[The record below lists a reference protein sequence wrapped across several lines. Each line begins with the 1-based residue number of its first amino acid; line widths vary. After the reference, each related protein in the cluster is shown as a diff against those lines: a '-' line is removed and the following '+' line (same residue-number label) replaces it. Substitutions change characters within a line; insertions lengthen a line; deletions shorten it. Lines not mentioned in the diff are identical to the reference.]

1 MADWQLEDR
10 TPGKT
15 ITGPKGDKGDQG
27 DTGPQGPRGDAGS
40 QGPKG
45 DQGAQGFTGPI
56 GATGPKGDTGL
67 KGDRGPQ
74 GDQGIQG
81 LTGPKGSTGLQG
93 EVGPRGNTGLQGQ
106 QGPQGGIGPQGDQ
119 GSLGPKGDQGI
130 QGVVGPKG
138 DQGIQGPQGVKGD
151 QGAGVTIKGSRATP
165 ADLPATGNAAG
176 DTYIMTTSGTGF
188 AAGDGYSYTGSAF
201 LNVGQIR
208 GPQGVQGVKGD
219 TGTQGAK
226 GDTGAQGVQGPQGDT
241 GAQGIQGNQ
250 GIQGV
255 KGDKG
260 DKGDTGAQGA
270 TGATGAAGTPA
281 DMTVVNSKVNRAGDT
296 MTGELNAPL
305 LSVYGSTA
313 RVLIGSRDNTPG
325 FQLVSAGDRCHVY
338 SNATNNDAVSFGK
351 AGDFYSLQFG
361 DLKTYV
367 DQGLRTDVAQ
377 TFNGTKRRQARI
389 NLGINTG
396 RRYFTGNSGVA
407 NITAADIGGLIYLEA
422 DITVCN
428 MIGISAAVD
437 GDEVEIYSRGNV
449 RLNSAAA
456 DPYGFGFADSN
467 LSFVDLKA
475 GDRLKLTMG
484 ADAWDAVSFTTRHNK
499 ALMVDRALI
508 FSDAERQ
515 QLYANADI
523 AIPHGQCRL
532 EIDTQTTIKL
542 KPFNGNKLFI
552 NGNYRTIPAAGVTLS
567 NAGLAAN
574 TLYYIYA
581 YWSGTAIVTT
591 ASTGIPKTSLIYG
604 HRVGDNGSGA
614 PNETVTLVG
623 MVYMNTSAQ
632 FQQDNAALYVAS
644 WFNRKSTLAA
654 LNIGSAGGTN
664 SNAYVQ
670 MGAFINYLTWGDVAV
685 KFNSCG
691 YFQAAA
697 AGAQGREQLYLDT
710 GLAGPQAIATGYA
723 AGAFSNMQLSFSTP
737 QTEGKHAASTY
748 IFGNGG
754 GGTFAADLYV
764 ETFI

>member
-15 ITGPKGDKGDQG
+15 ITGPKGDKGATG

-81 LTGPKGSTGLQG
+81 LTGPRGSTGLQG
-93 EVGPRGNTGLQGQ
+93 DVGPRGNTGLQGQ

-165 ADLPATGNAAG
+165 ADLPATGNVAG

-188 AAGDGYSYTGSAF
+188 AAGDGYSYTGSTF

-367 DQGLRTDVAQ
+367 DKGVRTDVAQ
-377 TFNGTKRRQARI
+377 AFNDGQRQQARR
-389 NLGINTG
+389 NTG
-396 RRYFTGNSGVA
+396 A
-407 NITAADIGGLIYLEA
+407 LGGGFVYGA
-422 DITVCN
+422 QS
-428 MIGISAAVD
+428 ISAGQAGQLFYLD
-437 GDEVEIYSRGNV
+437 GASAGALALPDVGLGEVF
-449 RLNSAAA
+449 RLVNT
-456 DPYGFGFADSN
+456 D
-467 LSFVDLKA
+467 
-475 GDRLKLTMG
+475 
-484 ADAWDAVSFTTRHNK
+484 TTRRTISAISGGDIIVEGVSVQSV
-499 ALMVDRALI
+499 ALLPYENVEFYRLDGKRYVLSMRSYQLRSTPNADVAQN
-508 FSDAERQ
+508 FSDAQKQ

-532 EIDTQTTIKL
+532 DIDTQTSIKL

-552 NGNYRTIPAAGVTLS
+552 NGNYRTIPAAGITLS